1 MSIRKGCRYCG
12 APLNTFKE
20 KAFRVCKV
28 CAEENREAFAMMGQG
43 KFKEG
48 KEKLLERMAV
58 EKVQKASQA
67 IDITMKNA
75 LSKKEKK
82 IRKKL
87 RARGLTEAEIEG
99 GLAELNKG
107 LKENE

>member
-20 KAFRVCKV
+20 KVFRVCKV
-28 CAEENREAFAMMGQG
+28 CAAENREAFALMGQG
-43 KFKEG
+43 KFQEG
-48 KEKLLERMAV
+48 KEKLLDKMAV

-67 IDITMKNA
+67 IDVTMKNA
-75 LSKKEKK
+75 LSKKEQK

-87 RARGLTEAEIEG
+87 KARGLTEEEIEG

-107 LKENE
+107 LKQ